1 MSGASIVKPVK
12 LIKPFRIDDPD
23 DFKLA
28 RFDPADTAGID
39 LDKHN
44 ANAMLAQDV
53 GRLAKLQERLYA
65 DHRWALLVVLQGMDA
80 SGKDGVI
87 KHVMSGVNPQGCDV
101 HPFKAPSAEE
111 LDHDFLWRTTVRLPR
126 RGHIGIFNRSY
137 YEEVLVVRVH
147 PEMLVKQKLPDEIAN
162 EKTIWKERFKDIRA
176 FERHLARNGIAVLK
190 FFLHISKDEQRQRLL
205 ERVDEPAKR
214 WKFSMTDI
222 AERERWPE
230 YMDAYE
236 DMIRATSREEAPWY
250 VVPADH
256 KWFARLVV
264 AAAMIE
270 TLEKL
275 DLEYP
280 KIEGDALKGLLKVRA
295 ALERPNHDARAKK

>member
-1 MSGASIVKPVK
+1 
-12 LIKPFRIDDPD
+12 
-23 DFKLA
+23 
-28 RFDPADTAGID
+28 
-39 LDKHN
+39 
-44 ANAMLAQDV
+44 MLAQDV
-53 GRLAKLQERLYA
+53 ERLARLQERLYA
-65 DHRWALLVVLQGMDA
+65 DHRWALLVVLQAMDA
-80 SGKDGVI
+80 AGKDGVI

-147 PEMLVKQKLPDEIAN
+147 PEMLAKQKLPDQIAS
-162 EKTIWKERFKDIRA
+162 EKSIWKERFKDIRA
-176 FERHLARNGIAVLK
+176 FERHLACNGIAVLK
-190 FFLHISKDEQRQRLL
+190 FFLHVSKEEQRRRLL
-205 ERVDEPAKR
+205 ARVDEPAKR

-222 AERERWPE
+222 AERELWPE

-280 KIEGDALKGLLKVRA
+280 KIEGDALKELLKVRA
-295 ALERPNHDARAKK
+295 ALERPNHDGKK

>member
-1 MSGASIVKPVK
+1 VKPAK
-12 LIKPFRIDDPD
+12 LIKQFRIDDPD

-28 RFDPADTAGID
+28 KFDPADAAGLD
-39 LDKHN
+39 LDKDD

-53 GRLAKLQERLYA
+53 ERLAKLQERLYA
-65 DHRWALLVVLQGMDA
+65 DHRWALLVVLQAMDA
-80 SGKDGVI
+80 AGKDGVI

-147 PEMLVKQKLPDEIAN
+147 PEMLAKQKLPDQVAN

-190 FFLHISKDEQRQRLL
+190 FFLHISKEEQRQRLL
-205 ERVDEPAKR
+205 ARIDEPAKR
-214 WKFSMTDI
+214 WKFSMDDI
-222 AERERWPE
+222 GERELWPK

-236 DMIRATSREEAPWY
+236 DMIRATSRAEAPWY

-280 KIEGDALKGLLKVRA
+280 KVEGDALKELQKVRA
-295 ALERPNHDARAKK
+295 ALERPDHGGRGK